1 MKAKSILL
9 LQMKMRQSLLV
20 RPWVNIF
27 HACVWSTCGGHRT
40 TSSTIAPQASL
51 TIFLE
56 TESVAGTQDS
66 MSQRASGASCVC
78 LPSSGTTVTCHMD
91 AGDGTWVLT
100 LTHSKDLID
109 IIVSPAPAMFSW
121 SLWEY
126 VNFVDG
132 QPRAQGKHLCLI
144 PRWLSWLVDFVGFV
158 VFCQLNTS

>member
-1 MKAKSILL
+1 MSKYFLCMCMEYMWRSQNNLKCHCSTGIVNHFLGDKSCCWDSGLNEP
-9 LQMKMRQSLLV
+9 KSPRS
-20 RPWVNIF
+20 
-27 HACVWSTCGGHRT
+27 
-40 TSSTIAPQASL
+40 
-51 TIFLE
+51 FL
-56 TESVAGTQDS
+56 
-66 MSQRASGASCVC
+66 C
-78 LPSSGTTVTCHMD
+78 LPPQFWDYNHMPPCYAFYVG

-100 LTHSKDLID
+100 LTHSKDFID

-158 VFCQLNTS
+158 VVFVVIVCRLNTS